1 MKSMHVSLSRARQH
15 HRGRLLTGA
24 ALTLAGAALATS
36 LFAVTP
42 HAAQRTDADAIITGS
57 LPPKT
62 TDVPYELRI
71 EVTRPG
77 MEGLE
82 LAGRLSE
89 DGGLIT
95 LPIKWKVRP
104 AAADGGLPGGTGN
117 DVVEE
122 DTPISLMMIEPGRY
136 VVEAT
141 YGSVSLVQ
149 QIEVPSGH
157 YMSYTFVFNVGG
169 LRTLSTI
176 AKEPLPGATRAV
188 HKVYAINGAA
198 AGQLIAT
205 SDVPGGLMRLGAG
218 TYRLESEIEPGN
230 TVTRTD
236 VSIKPGLLT
245 TLQLDHKAGL
255 ALIETSDATAWTLAD
270 AALKW
275 SAAGTGPQVLT
286 LAPGSYT
293 WKAGDRQRTVIIEPG
308 KRTQVQGQ

>member
-15 HRGRLLTGA
+15 QQGRLLTGA
-24 ALTLAGAALATS
+24 ALTLAGAALVTS
-36 LFAVTP
+36 LFAIAP
-42 HAAQRTDADAIITGS
+42 HAAQRADADAMITGS

-62 TDVPYELRI
+62 TDIPYELRI

-77 MEGLE
+77 LEGLE

-95 LPIKWKVRP
+95 LPIKWKVRR
-104 AAADGGLPGGTGN
+104 AASDGGMPDTTSNDLYEENSPITSMRIDPGSY
-117 DVVEE
+117 E
-122 DTPISLMMIEPGRY
+122 
-136 VVEAT
+136 VEAT
-141 YGSVSLVQ
+141 YGSVSLVKQ
-149 QIEVPSGH
+149 VEVPKSH
-157 YMSYTFVFNVGG
+157 HMSFTFVFNVGG

-176 AKEPLPGATRAV
+176 ASEPLPGATRAV
-188 HKVYAINGAA
+188 HKVYALNGQT
-198 AGQLIAT
+198 AGQLVAT

-245 TLQLDHKAGL
+245 TLQLDHLAGV
-255 ALIETSDATAWTLAD
+255 ALID
-270 AALKW
+270 AAGETRWIMSDGEQKW
-275 SAAGTGPQVLT
+275 SATGAGSQVLT

-293 WKAGDRQRTVIIEPG
+293 WQAGGTRRTVIIEPG
-308 KRTQVQGQ
+308 KRTQVQGR